1 MTAATKTQRDLY
13 ETAVIERLKESG
25 FLEIEIRTE
34 SLMRCGDGYQ
44 DEVINAGW
52 HYWNAALSAAE
63 PVGQVDASYG
73 EAGMLVA
80 SFKPSSLPVGTK
92 LYTAPAVAV
101 KALADACRM
110 MVDDYQTSDN
120 HHPNHALVPLTA
132 FDAMRSAL
140 SAQVQDV
147 TGTVEEFDKDH
158 PELYWHIAKGKITAG
173 EPLYGAIVTDLQG
186 NELGHGESDAS
197 AVDALNVA
205 GAKASLPSAPKKQ
218 DIAAL
223 ETQLKHLITT
233 RPNKAA
239 LAAFDDDTRMWFV
252 AQLTGTASGRI
263 PLTEIEALV
272 ARHLPPANNDPH
284 LN

>member
-44 DEVINAGW
+44 DEIINAGW

-63 PVGQVDASYG
+63 PQPV
-73 EAGMLVA
+73 
-80 SFKPSSLPVGTK
+80 PS
-92 LYTAPAVAV
+92 VAV
-101 KALADACRM
+101 KALDTCA
-110 MVDDYQTSDN
+110 VDLLLYNLLGEAIQEGMHKATNPDWVTKDFTQTVTYI
-120 HHPNHALVPLTA
+120 AL
-132 FDAMRSAL
+132 RSTI

-147 TGTVEEFDKDH
+147 AGTVEAFDKDH

-173 EPLYGAIVTDLQG
+173 EPLYGAIITDSKG
-186 NELGHGESDAS
+186 NEIGHGESDAS
-197 AVDALNVA
+197 AVDAFNVA
-205 GAKASLPSAPKKQ
+205 VAKAKHPSAPEKQ
-218 DIAAL
+218 DIASL

-252 AQLTGTASGRI
+252 AQLAGTASSRV
-263 PLTEIEALV
+263 PLTDIEALV
-272 ARHLPPANNDPH
+272 ARHLPPVTNDAH
-284 LN
+284 TN